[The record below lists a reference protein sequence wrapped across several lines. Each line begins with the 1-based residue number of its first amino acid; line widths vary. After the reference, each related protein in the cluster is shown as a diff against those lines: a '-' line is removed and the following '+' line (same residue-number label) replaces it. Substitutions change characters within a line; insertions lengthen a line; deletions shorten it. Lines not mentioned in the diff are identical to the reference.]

1 MPTETPPRIPLSRER
16 ILEQALVLVDEQ
28 GIEALTMRKL
38 GRALGFEAMSLYN
51 HVENKDDV
59 INGILDL
66 VLAEGEPPSPDGE
79 WDAAVRASAI
89 SVYQA
94 LKRHPWASNLV
105 MSPHRVRPARMRYMD
120 LLLGRLRSAGF
131 SAETTYHA
139 YHVLD
144 AHIFGFS
151 MWQAS
156 HSYTPEEIQGFVA
169 DIARFIP
176 PDEYPDLYEHA
187 QQHLDPGTLQ
197 DVSAF
202 ELALDL
208 ILEGLGKMRDAPV

>member
-1 MPTETPPRIPLSRER
+1 MATETPPRLPLSRER
-16 ILEQALVLVDEQ
+16 ILEQALALVDQQ

-38 GRALGFEAMSLYN
+38 GGALGFEAMSLYN

-89 SVYQA
+89 SVHQA
-94 LKRHPWASNLV
+94 LKHHPWACNLV
-105 MSPHRVRPARMRYMD
+105 MSPNRVRPARMKYMD

-131 SAETTYHA
+131 SADTTYHA

-156 HSYTPEEIQGFVA
+156 HSYTPEEITGFVA
-169 DIARFIP
+169 DIAQFIP

-187 QQHLDPGTLQ
+187 QQHLAPGTLQ
-197 DVSAF
+197 DISAF

-208 ILEGLGKMRDAPV
+208 ILDGLGKMRDAP

>member
-1 MPTETPPRIPLSRER
+1 
-16 ILEQALVLVDEQ
+16 
-28 GIEALTMRKL
+28 MRKL
-38 GRALGFEAMSLYN
+38 GGALGFEAMSLYN

-89 SVYQA
+89 SVHQA
-94 LKRHPWASNLV
+94 LKRHPWACNLV
-105 MSPHRVRPARMRYMD
+105 MSPNRVRPARMQYMD

-131 SAETTYHA
+131 SADTTYHA

-156 HSYTPEEIQGFVA
+156 HSYTPEEITGFVA
-169 DIARFIP
+169 DIAQFIP

-187 QQHLDPGTLQ
+187 QQHLAPGTLQ
-197 DVSAF
+197 DISAF

-208 ILEGLGKMRDAPV
+208 ILDGLGKMRDGVKR